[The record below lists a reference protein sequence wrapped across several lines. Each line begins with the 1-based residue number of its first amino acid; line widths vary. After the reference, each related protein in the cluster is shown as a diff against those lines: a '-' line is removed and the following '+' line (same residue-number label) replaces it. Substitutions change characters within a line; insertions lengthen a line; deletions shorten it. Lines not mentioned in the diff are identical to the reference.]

1 MEGCEIYKEER
12 DVLGE
17 MRNVDECDMDTF
29 STLDNREKTIA
40 TLGDIDGGHQRRNR
54 KGTR

>member
-40 TLGDIDGGHQRRNR
+40 TLGDIDGGHQRQNR
-54 KGTR
+54 KGMR